1 MVYVG
6 AKVMLAS
13 SIVLALAAP
22 QRILVLGGSG
32 FVGSHVCKALVGC
45 GCSVRSM
52 SRSGLQT
59 RGAVRL
65 DGSTPTVLERFPD
78 ESWVSQVEWLAADAS
93 GEAAVQEAV
102 SGGIDGVVGCLGAP
116 DKLREMSSSSW
127 NGNRWSDESHQL
139 YEGTFAPYRLAFGA
153 AKAAGAER
161 CAYVGVSEVV
171 EMGYGGT
178 QPGIYKAKRDAAAA
192 ARAAFGDGLT
202 EFGPSLVVGAGDPRL
217 KALDSGW
224 ARGLIALNKAM
235 GEMGYRGED
244 FVTRASLTPPV
255 SVDDLALAVA
265 ATVTGR
271 AEVAPSERV
280 VYANEGGPDAR
291 EVRTL
296 GRHVDGTEAIRE
308 LARRAEAGVI

>member
-1 MVYVG
+1 
-6 AKVMLAS
+6 MLAS

-116 DKLREMSSSSW
+116 DKLYLIDVARV
-127 NGNRWSDESHQL
+127 
-139 YEGTFAPYRLAFGA
+139 
-153 AKAAGAER
+153 AGFDQVLQHR
-161 CAYVGVSEVV
+161 VH
-171 EMGYGGT
+171 
-178 QPGIYKAKRDAAAA
+178 R
-192 ARAAFGDGLT
+192 
-202 EFGPSLVVGAGDPRL
+202 
-217 KALDSGW
+217 
-224 ARGLIALNKAM
+224 
-235 GEMGYRGED
+235 
-244 FVTRASLTPPV
+244 
-255 SVDDLALAVA
+255 
-265 ATVTGR
+265 GR
-271 AEVAPSERV
+271 ARRQLAPAQRAYDEP
-280 VYANEGGPDAR
+280 GLPAR
-291 EVRTL
+291 
-296 GRHVDGTEAIRE
+296 
-308 LARRAEAGVI
+308 